1 LVTEAVGCE
10 QLA

>member
-1 LVTEAVGCE
+1 VTEAVGCE